1 MDGVFPIGFYVG
13 NALAG
18 PIKHKFGY
26 LYNFGLGML
35 MTLLG
40 FFYVAFFLPDSIPI
54 RDQRLKREAED
65 EIEELVETMLE
76 GLESQP
82 LESIVAGKTVIESLE
97 KVVLLK
103 TDLRINNL
111 FLKKVKGHFLASH
124 EMKTLSGST
133 EKTKKLKGKSHF

>member
-65 EIEELVETMLE
+65 RIEELRLAKKFE
-76 GLESQP
+76 GNYHL
-82 LESIVAGKTVIESLE
+82 
-97 KVVLLK
+97 LLK
-103 TDLRINNL
+103 R
-111 FLKKVKGHFLASH
+111 AS
-124 EMKTLSGST
+124 
-133 EKTKKLKGKSHF
+133 

>member
-54 RDQRLKREAED
+54 RDQRLKKEAED
-65 EIEELVETMLE
+65 KIEELRLAKKFEGKYQLLFEKCKIDKIVENLITQLQRLTRLKLKLPE
-76 GLESQP
+76 R
-82 LESIVAGKTVIESLE
+82 
-97 KVVLLK
+97 LLK
-103 TDLRINNL
+103 HLQ
-111 FLKKVKGHFLASH
+111 
-124 EMKTLSGST
+124 
-133 EKTKKLKGKSHF
+133 KKLPKKPKLSRQPKSR